1 MHVHAHTHTAPR
13 ESCSNTFPGHRRCDA
28 GEPGQPASGG
38 PGPAPA
44 TGAGHERAAGLGPG
58 PLGRGAAA
66 PADADAGVPGQHPLW
81 TWEAEAHRMPAVM
94 GDSEPGTLWGDTRRP
109 HSAPPAPLPMAT
121 WAPPGR
127 DGGTEPAQHRRAM
140 KAGALGWGPVR
151 GLSARVSTSMPPS
164 RVPEPT
170 AGQRPERDALPAPG
184 AEPSP
189 CPSPPRK
196 RPSQ

>member
-13 ESCSNTFPGHRRCDA
+13 ESCSNIFPGHRRCDA

-38 PGPAPA
+38 PRPAPA

-58 PLGRGAAA
+58 PWDGEQLRPQTQTLGSQGSTHC
-66 PADADAGVPGQHPLW
+66 G
-81 TWEAEAHRMPAVM
+81 MPAVM
-94 GDSEPGTLWGDTRRP
+94 GDGEPGTLWGDTRRP
-109 HSAPPAPLPMAT
+109 RSAPPAPLPMAT

-127 DGGTEPAQHRRAM
+127 DGGTEPAQHRRAT

-151 GLSARVSTSMPPS
+151 GLSARVSTSMPPN

-170 AGQRPERDALPAPG
+170 AGQRPERDALPPT
-184 AEPSP
+184 
-189 CPSPPRK
+189 SPPRG
-196 RPSQ
+196 